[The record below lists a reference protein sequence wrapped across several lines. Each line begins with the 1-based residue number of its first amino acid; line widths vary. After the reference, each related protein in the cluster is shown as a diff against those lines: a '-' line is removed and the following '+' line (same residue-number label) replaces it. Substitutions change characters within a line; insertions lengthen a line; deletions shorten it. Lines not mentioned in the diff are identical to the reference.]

1 MKKYLVFKKIVLS
14 LRYQTMKQMYSIK
27 EINKATKELNFTQ
40 EESNKVAEYIECY
53 ECSMLE
59 AIELILEVR

>member
-1 MKKYLVFKKIVLS
+1 
-14 LRYQTMKQMYSIK
+14 MKQMYSIK